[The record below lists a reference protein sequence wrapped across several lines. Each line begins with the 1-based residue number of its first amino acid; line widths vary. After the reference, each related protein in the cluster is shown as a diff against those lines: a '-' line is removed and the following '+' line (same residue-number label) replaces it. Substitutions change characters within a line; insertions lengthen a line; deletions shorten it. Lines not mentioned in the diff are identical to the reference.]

1 MASEADIKAA
11 ITKIV
16 GRYSAW
22 TVGVTDSPTRRKKEH
37 GNPSH
42 WHQWNA
48 ATELVA
54 RRIEAHFLAKGMHGD
69 TGGGGDADYV
79 YIFL

>member
-22 TVGVTDSPTRRKKEH
+22 TIGVTDNPTRRRSQH
-37 GNPSH
+37 GNPST
-42 WHQWNA
+42 WHHWNA
-48 ATELVA
+48 ATEQTA
-54 RRIEAHFLAKGMHGD
+54 RRIEAFFIAKGMQGA

-79 YIFL
+79 YIFI